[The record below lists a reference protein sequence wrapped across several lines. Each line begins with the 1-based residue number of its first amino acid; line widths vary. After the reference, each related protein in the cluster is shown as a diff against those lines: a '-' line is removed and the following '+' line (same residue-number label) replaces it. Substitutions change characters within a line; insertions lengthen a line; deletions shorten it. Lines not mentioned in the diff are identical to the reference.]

1 MRNHLAAEP
10 ALRRLELVVTRRLDG
25 LLQGEHLGLVP
36 GQGSEPA
43 EARPY
48 QVGDDV
54 RRIDWNVTART
65 DSPHVRDL
73 IVDRELEIWAL
84 LDATAS
90 MDFGTAAMEKRELA
104 LAAVAAVGFLTQRTG
119 NRIGA
124 HLLHGGGIRTVPA
137 RTGRPHLMALLQT
150 MFALPRTSPGVREP
164 LLGAAAEQLGRL
176 VRRRG
181 LVVVVSDFLDD
192 PSTWAGAVRRLG
204 AGHQVLAVEVV
215 DPRELA
221 LPDVGVL
228 TLVDPESGRR
238 REVSTGDAR
247 LRRRYAQ
254 AAAEQRERIAAG
266 LRSVGAAHL
275 RLRTDGD
282 WVRDLVQHVLRQRRL
297 ARLAGPSARPPDGAR
312 SRPTGPDSA
321 DGPAGPGVPSRSGPG
336 SVEGLAGPGVP
347 SRSGSG
353 SMERPAGPGV
363 PSWQGPGS
371 VGRPRP
377 SSWRGPGGDAA

>member
-1 MRNHLAAEP
+1 MRGYLAAEP

-48 QVGDDV
+48 QAGDDV

-65 DSPHVRDL
+65 TAPHVRDL
-73 IVDRELEIWAL
+73 IVDRELEIWTL

-90 MDFGTAAMEKRELA
+90 MDFGTAKMEKRELA

-124 HLLHGGGIRTVPA
+124 HLLHGGGVRRLPA
-137 RTGRPHLMALLQT
+137 RTGRPHLMAVLQA
-150 MFALPRTSPGVREP
+150 MFGLPRTSPGVAEP
-164 LLGAAAEQLGRL
+164 PLGAALEQLGRV

-192 PSTWAGAVRRLG
+192 PETWERPIRRLG
-204 AGHQVLAVEVV
+204 ARHQVLAVEVV
-215 DPRELA
+215 DPRELT

-228 TLVDPESGRR
+228 TLIDPESGRR
-238 REVSTGDAR
+238 REVSTGNAR
-247 LRRRYAQ
+247 LRLRYAE
-254 AAAEQRERIAAG
+254 AAAAQRAAISSA
-266 LRSVGAAHL
+266 LRRTGATHL

-282 WVRDLVQHVLRQRRL
+282 WVRDLVEHVLRQRRL
-297 ARLAGPSARPPDGAR
+297 ARLAPAPGSPATRAGSEAGAASRLTPIGGRDSSGGAALPDGPDALG
-312 SRPTGPDSA
+312 SRA
-321 DGPAGPGVPSRSGPG
+321 VDGPAPESSPGARVVGGVGGGGVRGSGKPGPWGSGPG
-336 SVEGLAGPGVP
+336 GE
-347 SRSGSG
+347 
-353 SMERPAGPGV
+353 
-363 PSWQGPGS
+363 
-371 VGRPRP
+371 
-377 SSWRGPGGDAA
+377 AA